1 MHKIG
6 IFFGTESG
14 TTRLI
19 AKKIARKINTRLE
32 GDPASKPVNINR
44 IDRDQFLSYDKLI
57 LGTPTYGDG
66 KLPGKQAGNKEANW
80 HEFLTQIEGA
90 DMSDKLI
97 ALYGLGDQE
106 SYPDHFADGLMHL
119 HSFLDKAGAKMIG
132 GCGTEDFEF
141 NHSLSVVDG
150 RFVGLVLDQHL
161 QHLLTDQRIDV
172 WLDEIMP
179 LMFD

>member
-1 MHKIG
+1 
-6 IFFGTESG
+6 
-14 TTRLI
+14 
-19 AKKIARKINTRLE
+19 
-32 GDPASKPVNINR
+32 
-44 IDRDQFLSYDKLI
+44 
-57 LGTPTYGDG
+57 
-66 KLPGKQAGNKEANW
+66 
-80 HEFLTQIEGA
+80 
-90 DMSDKLI
+90 MSDKRI

-119 HSFLDKAGAKMIG
+119 YSILDKAGAKMIG